1 MRTLLALAL
10 TWLMPAK
17 GKHRATPSE
26 QASMVSTTGAEQ
38 KAPVRRLLISPSL
51 LAPCQRNAE
60 DFALI
65 AADGLPLVRPYL
77 IACGRE
83 QERLRQRYEQRAAM
97 LAPLGQD
104 CPAGVPA

>member
-17 GKHRATPSE
+17 GKHRATPPE
-26 QASMVSTTGAEQ
+26 QASMASTAGVKQE
-38 KAPVRRLLISPSL
+38 APVRRLIISLSP
-51 LAPCQRNAE
+51 LAPRQGSAE

-65 AADGLPLVRPYL
+65 VADGLPLVRPYL
-77 IACGRE
+77 IACERE
-83 QERLRQRYEQRAAM
+83 QERLRQRYGRHAAV

-104 CPAGVPA
+104 CPAGVPT